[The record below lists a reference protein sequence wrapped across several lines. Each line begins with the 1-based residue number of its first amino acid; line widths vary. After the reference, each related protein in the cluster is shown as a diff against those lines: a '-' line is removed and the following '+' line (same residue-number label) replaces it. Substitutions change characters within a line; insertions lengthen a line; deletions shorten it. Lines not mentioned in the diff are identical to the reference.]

1 MARGFVDRFL
11 VFMGIQ
17 EEPVEEPVPERE
29 NGRSQVESEQIQQ
42 SVKSDGRGPFPF
54 LDENGV
60 PSTEVAVLRAKRF
73 EEVEVAAGILKAHR
87 PAVVSL
93 DGCDRELARRMIDFL
108 AGVTYA
114 LDGHMRRIGDDVF
127 LFTPRHI
134 AIGEEDEEAA
144 GDEEAGGGEPN
155 GLEADGPET
164 EGHGRKRGG

>member
-1 MARGFVDRFL
+1 MDRVL

-29 NGRSQVESEQIQQ
+29 NGRSPGASEKNEP
-42 SVKSDGRGPFPF
+42 SAKSDGRGPFPY
-54 LDENGV
+54 LDENGM

-73 EEVEVAAGILKAHR
+73 EEVEVAAGILKARR
-87 PAVVSL
+87 PAVVSVE
-93 DGCDRELARRMIDFL
+93 GCERDLARRMIDFL

-134 AIGEEDEEAA
+134 AIGDEDEAEEEAVAGERGDEEEAA
-144 GDEEAGGGEPN
+144 GP
-155 GLEADGPET
+155 EADGS
-164 EGHGRKRGG
+164 GRKRGG